1 MNVMAHL
8 FYLNII
14 NLRLLSLF
22 VNPELI
28 YAGHMGIALL
38 LWLCHEQTDIAC
50 IDRLCQLT

>member
-1 MNVMAHL
+1 MNIMAHL

-22 VNPELI
+22 VSPELMC
-28 YAGHMGIALL
+28 AGHMAIALL

-50 IDRLCQLT
+50 VDRLCQLT